1 MKIRTITILSF
12 ILFLFSCESDEQ
24 KLNKEVNE
32 FKQFSDSLLNYNNYY
47 VEVLYGDTQMI
58 DIVDP
63 SNPELRF
70 NDIAVVHHSNIF
82 DTTTEYFKNSMAS
95 SLNKYL
101 ALELKLDTMQ
111 ALMNEKL
118 LKSFKETK
126 TKVRNIMKPIN

>member
-1 MKIRTITILSF
+1 MKIRTIILLSF
-12 ILFLFSCESDEQ
+12 IIFIFSCESEEQ

-32 FKQFSDSLLNYNNYY
+32 FKQFSDSLLTYNKYY
-47 VEVLYGDTQMI
+47 VEVLYGDTHVI

-70 NDIAVVHHSNIF
+70 NDTAVEHHSNIF
-82 DTTTEYFKNSMAS
+82 DTSTEYFKNSMAP

-101 ALELKLDTMQ
+101 ALELKLDT
-111 ALMNEKL
+111 LTPSMNENM

-126 TKVRNIMKPIN
+126 TKVRNIMQPIH

>member
-1 MKIRTITILSF
+1 MKIRTITLLSF
-12 ILFLFSCESDEQ
+12 IVFIFSCESEEQ

-32 FKQFSDSLLNYNNYY
+32 FKQFSDSLLTYNNYY

-70 NDIAVVHHSNIF
+70 KGPAVVHHSNIF
-82 DTTTEYFKNSMAS
+82 DTTTENFKKSMAP

-111 ALMNEKL
+111 KLMNENM

-126 TKVRNIMKPIN
+126 TKVRNIMQPIH